1 MRFALAG
8 LTMTDSSPAMPDK
21 SDIQSILF
29 LCNHNIIRSPMA
41 EALTRHYFGKTVYTA
56 SAGVN
61 TGTPDPFVDAAM
73 AERGIDLHNRE
84 PQALEHLEDTY
95 FDVIVTL
102 SPTAHHVAL
111 ASGTIS
117 AGEVLYWASADPTVV
132 QGSREQMLDA
142 YRDVRDRLDDNIK
155 ALFNT

>member
-1 MRFALAG
+1 MFETHPNIADR
-8 LTMTDSSPAMPDK
+8 P
-21 SDIQSILF
+21 DIQSILY

-41 EALTRHYFGKTVYTA
+41 EALTRHYFGKTVYAA
-56 SAGVN
+56 SAGVG
-61 TGTPDPFVDAAM
+61 TGTADPFVDAAM

-84 PQALEHLEDTY
+84 PIALEHLEDTY

-111 ASGTIS
+111 ASDIIG

-142 YRDVRDRLDDNIK
+142 YRDVRDRLDENIK
-155 ALFNT
+155 TLFNS